1 MVGGSQEYTGAPYY
15 AAASALRSGSDLAHI
30 FCPLEALIPIKCYS
44 PELIVHPNTTPIKEW
59 LLVANTFVVGP
70 GMGRSDDANK
80 ILCSLLEAFSLYDGN
95 LNIVLDADALW
106 FLQKEDSVLQLVQ
119 GLQKSGKH

>member
-1 MVGGSQEYTGAPYY
+1 VVGGSQEYTGAPYY